1 MKRFL
6 ILSVTLL
13 FALNFTAN
21 AQKAQKAEI
30 EKLRKEIEQI
40 DKQLKANS
48 SKSADATAQLAIT
61 RKKINATKQLVA
73 ESEKEIKGIQKEI
86 SDKQKDIKQAQ
97 AQLDDNLSYYE
108 GLVRSAYLS
117 RDIRLRFL
125 YVLSG
130 KSLTQIVRR
139 YSYLRSASDNLR
151 EESVKIAARKDKL
164 STEKAQLDS
173 MHTQCSL
180 MLKQRSKEL
189 ENLKS
194 VEQKEQKL
202 LKDLQK
208 NRNQY
213 QAQIKKKKSQIEA
226 LNKKIEQIIAE
237 QAKKNKNKSKDPATN
252 AFAAR
257 KGYLPWPVTGTVV
270 GRYGKH
276 KHPVYKNIDLP
287 FNNGINISTAADEPV
302 KAVFD
307 GTVTQLAVMPGYNQC
322 VLISHGDYFTFYCK
336 LKNVKLKAGD
346 KVKAGDVIGTVD
358 TISGE
363 TQLHFQLWKGT
374 KSQDPE
380 PWLQ

>member
-6 ILSVTLL
+6 TLFAVLLSVV
-13 FALNFTAN
+13 FTAN

-30 EKLRKEIEQI
+30 ERLRKEIAQI

-61 RKKINATKQLVA
+61 RKKISATKQLVA
-73 ESEKEIKGIQKEI
+73 ESEKEIKSIQKDI
-86 SDKQKDIKQAQ
+86 SDKQKDIRETQAL
-97 AQLDDNLSYYE
+97 LDDNLTYYE
-108 GLVRSAYLS
+108 SLVKSAYLS
-117 RDIRLRFL
+117 RDTRLRFL

-139 YSYLRSASDNLR
+139 YSYLRTASDNLR
-151 EESVKIAARKDKL
+151 AESVKIASRKEQL
-164 STEKAQLDS
+164 GREKAQLDS
-173 MHTQCSL
+173 MHAECSL
-180 MLKQRSKEL
+180 MLKARSKEL

-202 LKDLQK
+202 INDLQK
-208 NRNQY
+208 NRKQY
-213 QAQIKKKKSQIEA
+213 QAQIKKKKGEIEA
-226 LNKKIEQIIAE
+226 LNKKIEQIIAQ
-237 QAKKNKNKSKDPATN
+237 QAKKNKGNRNSPETN
-252 AFAAR
+252 AFASR
-257 KGYLPWPVTGTVV
+257 KGYLPWPVEGTVV

-287 FNNGINISTAADEPV
+287 FNNGINISTAAGEKV
-302 KAVFD
+302 KAVAD
-307 GTVTQLAVMPGYNQC
+307 GVVTQLAVMPGYNQC
-322 VLISHGDYFTFYCK
+322 VLVQHGDYFTFYCK
-336 LKNVKLKAGD
+336 LKEVTLKAGD
-346 KVKAGDVIGTVD
+346 KVKAGSIIGTVD
-358 TISGE
+358 TIGGE

>member
-6 ILSVTLL
+6 TLL
-13 FALNFTAN
+13 VAFLCTGMFTAN

-30 EKLRKEIEQI
+30 EKLRKEITQL
-40 DKQLKANS
+40 DKQLKSNS
-48 SKSADATAQLAIT
+48 SKSADATAQLALT
-61 RKKINATKQLVA
+61 RKKISATKQLVA

-86 SDKQKDIKQAQ
+86 SDKQKDIKQTQ
-97 AQLDDNLSYYE
+97 SLLDDNLAYYE
-108 GLVRSAYLS
+108 SLIRSAYLS
-117 RDIRLRFL
+117 RDPRLRFL
-125 YVLSG
+125 YIFSG
-130 KSLTQIVRR
+130 KSLTQIIRR
-139 YSYLRSASDNLR
+139 YDYLRAASDNLR
-151 EESVKIAARKDKL
+151 TESIKISDRKAKL

-180 MLKQRSKEL
+180 MLNARSKEL
-189 ENLKS
+189 NNLKAE
-194 VEQKEQKL
+194 EQKEQKL
-202 LKDLQK
+202 IRDLQNNK
-208 NRNQY
+208 KLY
-213 QAQIKKKKSQIEA
+213 QAQIKKKKSQIDA
-226 LNKKIEQIIAE
+226 LNKKIEQLIAE
-237 QAKKNKNKSKDPATN
+237 QAKKNKNKNTSPASS
-252 AFAAR
+252 AFAER

-287 FNNGINISTAADEPV
+287 FNNGINISTAANEAV

-307 GTVTQLAVMPGYNQC
+307 GEVTQVAVMPGYNQC
-322 VLISHGDYFTFYCK
+322 VLVSHGDYFTFYCK

-363 TQLHFQLWKGT
+363 NQLHFQLWKGT